1 MATNVAIAP
10 TAAAGERDSHDKML
24 EKVALKPFRAAF
36 AKDEEMLSLLQSLD
50 TNNDGFLDR
59 EELKLALSKM
69 REGEQLLKKLRK
81 DLKRERRFFVLGI
94 IVAVVIICVKTGLVV
109 LLSKEIKADERTREI
124 PLILI
129 TASVMKQEREA
140 ARAAG
145 VDKFIEKPFDI
156 VMLRNLVDSI
166 TTSA

>member
-1 MATNVAIAP
+1 M
-10 TAAAGERDSHDKML
+10 AGEKTVLYVEDNEANFTLVQR
-24 EKVALKPFRAAF
+24 
-36 AKDEEMLSLLQSLD
+36 LLQS
-50 TNNDGFLDR
+50 TGNYTVQR
-59 EELKLALSKM
+59 AVSSEQA
-69 REGEQLLKKLRK
+69 REQLHEEVPHLILL
-81 DLKRERRFFVLGI
+81 DHELPGMLGI
-94 IVAVVIICVKTGLVV
+94 DFA
-109 LLSKEIKADERTREI
+109 KEIKADERTREI

>member
-1 MATNVAIAP
+1 PHLI
-10 TAAAGERDSHDKML
+10 
-24 EKVALKPFRAAF
+24 
-36 AKDEEMLSLLQSLD
+36 LLD
-50 TNNDGFLDR
+50 H
-59 EELKLALSKM
+59 ELPGM
-69 REGEQLLKKLRK
+69 
-81 DLKRERRFFVLGI
+81 LGI
-94 IVAVVIICVKTGLVV
+94 DFA
-109 LLSKEIKADERTREI
+109 KEIKADERTREI